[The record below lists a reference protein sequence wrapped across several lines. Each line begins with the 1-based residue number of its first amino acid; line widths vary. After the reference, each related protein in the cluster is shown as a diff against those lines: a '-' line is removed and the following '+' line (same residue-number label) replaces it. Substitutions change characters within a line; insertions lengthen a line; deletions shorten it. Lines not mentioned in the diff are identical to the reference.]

1 MTPHINTPLYC
12 TNPCCRFHK
21 PENCSGQAWYRNHGS
36 FTTKARGS
44 ISRFHCTACKKT
56 FSTQSFSIHYWTH
69 STIDYQSL
77 AKAIT
82 SSSGLIQYCRH
93 HKITYRTLQNRVR
106 HLSRNC
112 LALMDLILDSLVLK
126 EDLCFDGLESFLR
139 SQMFPDNI
147 NIMAGSDSQF
157 LYAFTCTIMRR
168 KGRKTDKQKAQQAM
182 IDELW
187 KPVRNGIKQEIISL
201 LEALQAS
208 ILFACAQKQL
218 FSLFSDQHKAY
229 RPAILAISELKHCLE
244 NGSLEHIQ
252 ISSTLPRTVH
262 MKLFSVNYIDRL
274 VRKDMGEH
282 GRETVKQGREINCQL
297 ERMAIFQVM
306 HNFLTPH
313 RISHQA
319 DQSDVPTHADKAGI
333 PRNLYTEQL
342 SQLFTHRFVRSHL
355 KTGGR
360 WIEKIWLHGYEN
372 PPAVDFTTGEKSET
386 CMGISAKQMSAHFMV

>member
-1 MTPHINTPLYC
+1 MTPHISTPQYC
-12 TNPCCRFHK
+12 TNPDCPFHK
-21 PENCSGQAWYRNHGS
+21 PETCTGKAWYRSHGS
-36 FTTKARGS
+36 FATKARGN
-44 ISRFHCTACKKT
+44 IPRFHCTACKKT

-69 STIDYQSL
+69 STVDYQSL

-93 HKITYRTLQNRVR
+93 HRMTYRVLQNRVR

-112 LALMDLILDSLVLK
+112 LALMDLILDSLVLH
-126 EDLCFDGLESFLR
+126 ENLCFDGLESFLR

-157 LYAFTCTIMRR
+157 LYAFTCAIMRR
-168 KGRKTDKQKAQQAM
+168 KGRKTEKQKAQQAM

-187 KPVRNGIKQEIISL
+187 KPVKNGVKKEIISL
-201 LEALQAS
+201 LEALQAA
-208 ILFACAQKQL
+208 IVFACAGKEL
-218 FSLFSDQHKAY
+218 VRLYSDQHKAY
-229 RPAILAISELKHCLE
+229 RPAILAISELKRCLE
-244 NGSLEHIQ
+244 DGSLEHIQ
-252 ISSTLPRTVH
+252 LSSTLSRTVR
-262 MKLFSVNYIDRL
+262 MRLFPVNYIDRL

-313 RISHQA
+313 RVSHRA
-319 DQSDVPTHADKAGI
+319 DQSGTVTHADKAGI
-333 PRNLYTEQL
+333 PRKLYGDQL
-342 SQLFTHRFVRSHL
+342 SRLFTHRFVRSHL
-355 KTGGR
+355 KTGQQ

-372 PPAVDFTTGEKSET
+372 PPAVDFETGERSKK
-386 CMGISAKQMSAHFMV
+386 CMGISPKQMSAPFMV